1 MTTKP
6 HFTPLGFGIGM
17 PLLWG
22 VFVILFHLFNLS
34 LNI

>member
-1 MTTKP
+1 MTAKP
-6 HFTPLGFGIGM
+6 YFIPLGFGM